1 MKVNK
6 IREVKKDASGNITI
20 LHSNGTFHYKEND
33 VALKELFFG
42 IGCYQSVLAYLF
54 FNVVWNY
61 QKYL

>member
-33 VALKELFFG
+33 VALKEWTNSFFCRFN
-42 IGCYQSVLAYLF
+42 IDHQSDRQRIIF
-54 FNVVWNY
+54 WN
-61 QKYL
+61 